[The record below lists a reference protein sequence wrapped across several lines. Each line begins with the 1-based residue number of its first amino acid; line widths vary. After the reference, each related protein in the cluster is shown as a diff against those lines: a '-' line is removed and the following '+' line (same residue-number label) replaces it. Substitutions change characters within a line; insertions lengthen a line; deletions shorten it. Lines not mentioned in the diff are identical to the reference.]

1 MENSDL
7 SASNSSYHA
16 YMLRFWPE
24 QTPNETIWRFTLL
37 DPHSGQRKGFHSL
50 DALFGYLT
58 SLTTNDETS
67 AHSISNVSDSEQA
80 QLD

>member
-7 SASNSSYHA
+7 SSSNSSYHA

-24 QTPNETIWRFTLL
+24 QTPKETIWRFALL

-50 DALFGYLT
+50 DALFNHLV

-67 AHSISNVSDSEQA
+67 VHPMNNISDSEQ
-80 QLD
+80 LL